1 MSHWRKLVALVWK
14 DLLAEFRTKEML
26 SSMLMFALIVVV
38 IFNFTFDPGS
48 RATKEAGPGILWVAF
63 TFAGVL
69 GLYRSL
75 VHEVERGCLQGL
87 ILAPVDYGLIF
98 LGKAVGNA
106 IFIFLIELPTFL
118 LFSIFFNIDFWR
130 GLDKLAV
137 IFFLGTIGFAA
148 VGTLLSAI
156 SVNTRTREIM
166 LPILLF
172 PIEVPVILSAVNA
185 TASALAGKGW
195 SAISGWLKIL
205 AGFDLIFLLVCFV
218 TFEYVLEE

>member
-1 MSHWRKLVALVWK
+1 MSHWRKLVALIWK

-26 SSMLMFALIVVV
+26 SSMLLFALIVVV
-38 IFNFTFDPGS
+38 VFNFTFAPGS
-48 RATKEAGPGILWVAF
+48 RAITEAGPGILWVAF
-63 TFAGVL
+63 IFAGVL

-87 ILAPVDYGLIF
+87 VLAPVEYGLIF
-98 LGKAVGNA
+98 LGKAAGNA

-118 LFSIFFNIDFWR
+118 FFAVFFNIDFWQ

-172 PIEVPVILSAVNA
+172 PIEVPVILAAVNA

-195 SAISGWLKIL
+195 GEISGWLKIL

>member
-1 MSHWRKLVALVWK
+1 MSDLRKLFVLVWK

-38 IFNFTFDPGS
+38 VFNFTFDPGS
-48 RATKEAGPGILWVAF
+48 PATVEAGPGILWVAF

-69 GLYRSL
+69 GLHRSM
-75 VHEVERGCLQGL
+75 VHEVERGCLHGL
-87 ILAPVDYGLIF
+87 MLAPVDRGIIF
-98 LGKAVGNA
+98 LGKAIGNA

-118 LFSIFFNIDFWR
+118 LFAIFFNIDLWK

-172 PIEVPVILSAVNA
+172 PVEVPVILSAVNA
-185 TASALAGKGW
+185 TGSVLKGESW
-195 SAISGWLKIL
+195 EAISGWLKIL
-205 AGFDLIFLLVCFV
+205 AGFDLVFLLVCFV

>member
-1 MSHWRKLVALVWK
+1 MNEIRKLFVLVWK

-38 IFNFTFDPGS
+38 VFNFTFDPGS
-48 RATKEAGPGILWVAF
+48 NVAAAAGPGILWVAF

-69 GLYRSL
+69 GLHRSM
-75 VHEVERGCLQGL
+75 VHEVERGCLHGL
-87 ILAPVDYGLIF
+87 MLAPVDRGLIF
-98 LGKAVGNA
+98 LGKAIGNA
-106 IFIFLIELPTFL
+106 IFIFLIELPTFV
-118 LFSIFFNIDFWR
+118 LFAIFFNIDLTT
-130 GLDKLAV
+130 GLDKLSV

-172 PIEVPVILSAVNA
+172 PIEIPVILSAVNA
-185 TASALAGKGW
+185 TAGILKGQDWNAL
-195 SAISGWLKIL
+195 SGWLKLL
-205 AGFDLIFLLVCFV
+205 AGFDLVFLLVCFV

>member
-1 MSHWRKLVALVWK
+1 MSHWRKLAALIWK

-38 IFNFTFDPGS
+38 VFNFTFDPGS
-48 RATKEAGPGILWVAF
+48 RATREAGPGILWVAF

-69 GLYRSL
+69 GLYRSM

-87 ILAPVDYGLIF
+87 ILAPVEYGLIF

-106 IFIFLIELPTFL
+106 IFIFLIELPTFV
-118 LFSIFFNIDFWR
+118 LFSIFFNFDFWQ

-185 TASALAGKGW
+185 TAGALAGKGW
-195 SAISGWLKIL
+195 SEITGWLKIL
-205 AGFDLIFLLVCFV
+205 AGFVLIFLLVCFV

>member
-1 MSHWRKLVALVWK
+1 MRELQKLAVLVWK

-38 IFNFTFDPGS
+38 VFNFAFAPGS
-48 RATKEAGPGILWVAF
+48 RATVEAGPGILWVAF

-69 GLYRSL
+69 GLHRSM
-75 VHEVERGCLQGL
+75 VHEVERGCLHGL
-87 ILAPVDYGLIF
+87 MLAPVDRGIIF
-98 LGKAVGNA
+98 LGKAIGNA
-106 IFIFLIELPTFL
+106 IFIFLIELPTFV
-118 LFSIFFNIDFWR
+118 LFAVFFNIDLWK
-130 GLDKLAV
+130 GLDKLAA

-185 TASALAGKGW
+185 TGSVLKGEGW
-195 SAISGWLKIL
+195 NAISGWLKIL
-205 AGFDLIFLLVCFV
+205 AGFDLVFLLVCYV

>member
-1 MSHWRKLVALVWK
+1 MNEIRKLFVLVWK

-38 IFNFTFDPGS
+38 VFNFTFDPGS
-48 RATKEAGPGILWVAF
+48 RAATEAAPGILWVAF

-69 GLYRSL
+69 GLHRAM
-75 VHEVERGCLQGL
+75 VHEVERGCLHGL
-87 ILAPVDYGLIF
+87 MLAPVERGIIF
-98 LGKAVGNA
+98 LGKALGNA
-106 IFIFLIELPTFL
+106 IFIFLIELPTFV
-118 LFSIFFNIDFWR
+118 LFAVFFNIDLWK

-185 TASALAGKGW
+185 TSSVLQGEGW
-195 SAISGWLKIL
+195 NAISGWLKLL
-205 AGFDLIFLLVCFV
+205 AGFDLVFLLVCYV

>member
-26 SSMLMFALIVVV
+26 SSMLLFALIVVV
-38 IFNFTFDPGS
+38 VFNFTFDPGS
-48 RATKEAGPGILWVAF
+48 RAIKEAGPGILWVAF
-63 TFAGVL
+63 IFAGVL

-118 LFSIFFNIDFWR
+118 LFAIFFNIDFWQ

-195 SAISGWLKIL
+195 SEITGWLKIL

>member
-1 MSHWRKLVALVWK
+1 MSDLRKLVVLVWK

-38 IFNFTFDPGS
+38 VFNFTFDPGS
-48 RATKEAGPGILWVAF
+48 PATVEAGPGILWVAF

-69 GLYRSL
+69 GLHRSM
-75 VHEVERGCLQGL
+75 VHEVERGCLHGL
-87 ILAPVDYGLIF
+87 MLAPVDRGIIF
-98 LGKAVGNA
+98 LGKAIGNA

-118 LFSIFFNIDFWR
+118 LFAIFFNIDLWK

-172 PIEVPVILSAVNA
+172 PVEVPVILSAVNA
-185 TASALAGKGW
+185 TGSVLKGESW
-195 SAISGWLKIL
+195 EAISGWLKIL
-205 AGFDLIFLLVCFV
+205 AGFDLVFLLVCFV

>member
-48 RATKEAGPGILWVAF
+48 RATKEASPGILWVAF

-87 ILAPVDYGLIF
+87 ILAPVEYGLIF
-98 LGKAVGNA
+98 LGKAVSNA

-118 LFSIFFNIDFWR
+118 LFSIFFNIDFWQ

-185 TASALAGKGW
+185 TAGALAGKSW
-195 SAISGWLKIL
+195 SEISGWLKIL

>member
-1 MSHWRKLVALVWK
+1 MSHWRKLLALIWK

-26 SSMLMFALIVVV
+26 SSMLLFALIVVV
-38 IFNFTFDPGS
+38 VFNFTFDPGS
-48 RATKEAGPGILWVAF
+48 RAIKEAGPGILWVAF
-63 TFAGVL
+63 IFAGVL

-87 ILAPVDYGLIF
+87 ILAPVEYGLIF

-118 LFSIFFNIDFWR
+118 FFAIFFNIDFWQN
-130 GLDKLAV
+130 LDKLAV

-185 TASALAGKGW
+185 TANALAGKGW
-195 SAISGWLKIL
+195 SEITGWLKIL

>member
-1 MSHWRKLVALVWK
+1 MSHWRKLMALIWK

-38 IFNFTFDPGS
+38 VFNFTFDPGS
-48 RATKEAGPGILWVAF
+48 RAAREASSGILWVAF

-87 ILAPVDYGLIF
+87 ILAPVEYGLIF

-106 IFIFLIELPTFL
+106 IFIFLIELPTFV
-118 LFSIFFNIDFWR
+118 LFAIFFNFDFWQQ
-130 GLDKLAV
+130 LDKLAV

-185 TASALAGKGW
+185 TASTLAGKGW
-195 SAISGWLKIL
+195 SEITGWLKIL

>member
-1 MSHWRKLVALVWK
+1 MSHWRKLLALIWK

-26 SSMLMFALIVVV
+26 SSMLLFALIVVV
-38 IFNFTFDPGS
+38 VFNFTFDPGS
-48 RATKEAGPGILWVAF
+48 RAIKEAGPGILWVAF
-63 TFAGVL
+63 IFAGVL

-87 ILAPVDYGLIF
+87 ILAPVEYGLIF

-118 LFSIFFNIDFWR
+118 FFAIFFNIDFWQN
-130 GLDKLAV
+130 LDKLAV

-172 PIEVPVILSAVNA
+172 PVEVPVILSAVNA
-185 TASALAGKGW
+185 TAHALAGKGW
-195 SAISGWLKIL
+195 SEITGWLKIL

>member
-87 ILAPVDYGLIF
+87 TLAPVDYGLIF

-118 LFSIFFNIDFWR
+118 LFSIFFNIDFWQ

-185 TASALAGKGW
+185 TASALAGKDWGE
-195 SAISGWLKIL
+195 ITGWLKIL

>member
-1 MSHWRKLVALVWK
+1 MNEFRKLFVLVWK

-26 SSMLMFALIVVV
+26 SSMFMFALIVVV
-38 IFNFTFDPGS
+38 VFNFTFEPGS
-48 RATKEAGPGILWVAF
+48 RATAEAGPGILWVAF

-69 GLYRSL
+69 GLHRSL
-75 VHEVERGCLQGL
+75 VHEVERGSLHGL
-87 ILAPVDYGLIF
+87 MLAPVDRGLIF
-98 LGKAVGNA
+98 LGKAIGNA
-106 IFIFLIELPTFL
+106 IFIFLIELPTFV
-118 LFSIFFNIDFWR
+118 LFSIFFNIDFWK
-130 GLDKLAV
+130 GLDKIAL

-185 TASALAGKGW
+185 TTSALAGQSW
-195 SAISGWLKIL
+195 SAIGGWLKIL

>member
-1 MSHWRKLVALVWK
+1 MSELRKLAVLVWK

-38 IFNFTFDPGS
+38 VFNFTFDPGS

-63 TFAGVL
+63 TFAGML
-69 GLYRSL
+69 GLQRSL
-75 VHEVERGCLQGL
+75 IHEVERGCLHGL
-87 ILAPVDYGLIF
+87 MLAPVERGIIF
-98 LGKAVGNA
+98 LGKAIGNA

-118 LFSIFFNIDFWR
+118 LFSIFFNIDFWK
-130 GLDKLAV
+130 GLDKLAL

-185 TASALAGKGW
+185 TAGALAGQNW

-205 AGFDLIFLLVCFV
+205 VGFDLIFLLVCFV

>member
-1 MSHWRKLVALVWK
+1 MIEFRKLLTLVWK

-26 SSMLMFALIVVV
+26 TSMLMFALIVVV

-48 RATKEAGPGILWVAF
+48 RATAEAGPGILWVAF

-69 GLYRSL
+69 GLHRSL
-75 VHEVERGCLQGL
+75 IHEVERGCLHGL
-87 ILAPVDYGLIF
+87 MLAPVERGIIF
-98 LGKAVGNA
+98 LGKALGNT
-106 IFIFLIELPTFL
+106 IFIFLIEVPTFL
-118 LFSIFFNIDFWR
+118 LFAIFFNLDLWK
-130 GLDKLAV
+130 GLDKLLV

-166 LPILLF
+166 LPVLLF

-185 TASALAGKGW
+185 TASALKGQGW
-195 SAISGWLKIL
+195 SEISGWLKLL

>member
-1 MSHWRKLVALVWK
+1 MNELRKLFVLVWK

-26 SSMLMFALIVVV
+26 SSMFMFALIVVV
-38 IFNFTFDPGS
+38 VFNFTFEPGS
-48 RATKEAGPGILWVAF
+48 RATAEAGPGILWVAF

-69 GLYRSL
+69 GLHRSL
-75 VHEVERGCLQGL
+75 VHEVERGSLHGL
-87 ILAPVDYGLIF
+87 MLAPVDRGIIF
-98 LGKAVGNA
+98 LGKAIGNA
-106 IFIFLIELPTFL
+106 IFIFLIELPTFI
-118 LFSIFFNIDFWR
+118 LFAVFFNIDFWK
-130 GLDKLAV
+130 GLDKIAL

-185 TASALAGKGW
+185 TASALAGQSW

>member
-1 MSHWRKLVALVWK
+1 MNEFRKLFVLVWK

-26 SSMLMFALIVVV
+26 SSMFMFALIVVV
-38 IFNFTFDPGS
+38 VFNFTFEPGS
-48 RATKEAGPGILWVAF
+48 RATAEAGPGILWVAF

-69 GLYRSL
+69 GLHRSL
-75 VHEVERGCLQGL
+75 VHEVERGSLHGL
-87 ILAPVDYGLIF
+87 MLAPVDRGLIF
-98 LGKAVGNA
+98 LGKAIGNA
-106 IFIFLIELPTFL
+106 IFIFLIELPTFV
-118 LFSIFFNIDFWR
+118 LFSIFFNIDFWK
-130 GLDKLAV
+130 GLDKIAL

-185 TASALAGKGW
+185 TASALAGQSW
-195 SAISGWLKIL
+195 SAIGGWLKIL

>member
-1 MSHWRKLVALVWK
+1 MNELRKLAVLIWK
-14 DLLAEFRTKEML
+14 DLLAEFRTKEMI

-38 IFNFTFDPGS
+38 VFNFTFDPGS
-48 RATKEAGPGILWVAF
+48 GATKEAGPGILWVAF

-69 GLYRSL
+69 GLHRSL
-75 VHEVERGCLQGL
+75 VHEVERGCLHGL
-87 ILAPVDYGLIF
+87 MLAPVDRGIIF
-98 LGKAVGNA
+98 LGKATGNA
-106 IFIFLIELPTFL
+106 IFIFLIELPTFI
-118 LFSIFFNIDFWR
+118 LFSVFFNIDFWK

-185 TASALAGKGW
+185 TAGALAGQNW
-195 SAISGWLKIL
+195 SEISGWLKIL

>member
-1 MSHWRKLVALVWK
+1 MNELSKLMVLVWK
-14 DLLAEFRTKEML
+14 DLLAEFRTKEMI
-26 SSMLMFALIVVV
+26 SSMLIFALIVVV
-38 IFNFTFDPGS
+38 VFNFTFDPGS
-48 RATKEAGPGILWVAF
+48 RATAEAGPGILWVAF

-69 GLYRSL
+69 GLHRAL
-75 VHEVERGCLQGL
+75 VHEVERGCLHGL
-87 ILAPVDYGLIF
+87 MLAPVERGTIF
-98 LGKAVGNA
+98 LGKAIGNA

-118 LFSIFFNIDFWR
+118 LFSIFFNIDFWK

-185 TASALAGKGW
+185 TAGALKGQSW
-195 SAISGWLKIL
+195 NEIAGWLKIL
-205 AGFDLIFLLVCFV
+205 SAFDLIFLLVCFV

>member
-1 MSHWRKLVALVWK
+1 MSGLRKLFILVWK
-14 DLLAEFRTKEML
+14 DLLAEFRAKEML

-38 IFNFTFDPGS
+38 VFNFTFDPGS
-48 RATKEAGPGILWVAF
+48 GATKEAGPGILWVAF

-69 GLYRSL
+69 GLHRSL
-75 VHEVERGCLQGL
+75 IHEVERGCLHGL
-87 ILAPVDYGLIF
+87 MLAPVDRGVIF
-98 LGKAVGNA
+98 LGKAIGNA

-118 LFSIFFNIDFWR
+118 LFSIFFNIDFWK

-185 TASALAGKGW
+185 TASALAGQNW
-195 SAISGWLKIL
+195 NAISGWLKIL

>member
-1 MSHWRKLVALVWK
+1 MSDFGKLLVLVWK
-14 DLLAEFRTKEML
+14 DLLAEFRTREML

-38 IFNFTFDPGS
+38 VFNFTFDPGS
-48 RATKEAGPGILWVAF
+48 RATAEAGPGILWVAF

-69 GLYRSL
+69 GLHRSL
-75 VHEVERGCLQGL
+75 LHEVERGCLHGL
-87 ILAPVDYGLIF
+87 MLAPVDRGIIF
-98 LGKAVGNA
+98 LGKALGNA

-118 LFSIFFNIDFWR
+118 LFSIFFNIDFWK

-137 IFFLGTIGFAA
+137 IFFLGTIGFAS

-185 TASALAGKGW
+185 TSGSLQGQSW
-195 SAISGWLKIL
+195 SEISGWLKLL

-218 TFEYVLEE
+218 PFESVLEE

>member
-118 LFSIFFNIDFWR
+118 LFSIFFNIDFWQ

-195 SAISGWLKIL
+195 SEITGWLKIL

>member
-1 MSHWRKLVALVWK
+1 MNEFRKLFVLVWK

-26 SSMLMFALIVVV
+26 SSMFMFALIVVV
-38 IFNFTFDPGS
+38 VFNFTFEPGS
-48 RATKEAGPGILWVAF
+48 RATAEAGPGILWVAF

-69 GLYRSL
+69 GLHRSL
-75 VHEVERGCLQGL
+75 VHEVERGSLHGL
-87 ILAPVDYGLIF
+87 MLAPVDRGIIF
-98 LGKAVGNA
+98 LGKAIGNA
-106 IFIFLIELPTFL
+106 IFIFVIELPTYI
-118 LFSIFFNIDFWR
+118 LFAIFFNIDFWK
-130 GLDKLAV
+130 GLDKIAL

-185 TASALAGKGW
+185 TASALAGQSW
-195 SAISGWLKIL
+195 SAIGGWLKIL